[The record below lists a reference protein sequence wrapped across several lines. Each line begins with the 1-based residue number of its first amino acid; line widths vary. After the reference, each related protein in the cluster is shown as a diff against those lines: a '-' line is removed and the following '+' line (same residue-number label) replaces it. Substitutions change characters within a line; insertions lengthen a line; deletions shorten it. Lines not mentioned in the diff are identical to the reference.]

1 MRIRR
6 SVIVLYALAL
16 VSCAQISGTVEIPP
30 EELPFPVAR
39 EASPSGSPVPTQQI
53 TVFFTMAG
61 RLHPISR
68 AVALDVPVA
77 EASMRALVEGPTAD
91 ERADGIRT
99 ELGSAVGILSVVVN
113 NGSAIV
119 DLSGEFQEPAT
130 PKRVALRVAQVTW
143 TLADISEVSS
153 VAFAID
159 GEAVSV
165 ATDSGESVDRPVTRA
180 DFSSFAPP
188 R

>member
-1 MRIRR
+1 MRR
-6 SVIVLYALAL
+6 SVIVLCSLALAA
-16 VSCAQISGTVEIPP
+16 CAQTSGTVEIPP
-30 EELPFPVAR
+30 DELPFPVAR
-39 EASPSGSPVPTQQI
+39 KASPSGSPGSTQQI
-53 TVFFTMAG
+53 TVYFTMAG
-61 RLHPISR
+61 RLHPASR

-99 ELGSAVGILSVVVN
+99 ELGSAVGILSVVLRD
-113 NGSAIV
+113 GSAIV

-143 TLADISEVSS
+143 TLTDIAEVSS

-165 ATDSGESVDRPVTRA
+165 ATDSGESVDRPVSRA
-180 DFSSFAPP
+180 DFSTFAPL